1 MKTLRP
7 RARLALIFV
16 IGLVAVAPA
25 NVQAFDP
32 QPEPPLVKAQASK
45 LKASGKLARCETNV
59 LVKHLLGAFDPQPE
73 PPRADLLAK
82 CTTKFVNAFDK
93 AESTCAASGATCP
106 QGDPVAIAGVIGP
119 IGPHLEA
126 FLAQEVGALRFVGN
140 GDGTVTD
147 TKTGLQWEQK
157 TGTVAAAI
165 SCSTSSCT
173 DPHDVN
179 NRYQWAP
186 SGTGP
191 NGSAFFD
198 FLGKLNACESAD
210 GSTATGGFAGH
221 CDWRLPTIVELQT
234 IVDLDAAGC
243 GSGSPCIDP
252 ILGGSLAPFWSDTT
266 ADNPLNAWSVF
277 FQNGLV
283 FNGYKYN
290 DYAARAVRG
299 GP

>member
-1 MKTLRP
+1 MTTRRQL
-7 RARLALIFV
+7 ARLV
-16 IGLVAVAPA
+16 IIAAIAMVGAPMNA
-25 NVQAFDP
+25 HAFDP

-45 LKASGKLARCETNV
+45 LKASGNLARCQTNV

-93 AESTCAASGATCP
+93 AESKCAASGATCP

-126 FLAQEVGALRFVGN
+126 FLAQEVGAPRFVDN
-140 GDGTVTD
+140 ADGTVTD

-157 TGTVAAAI
+157 TGTVAAPI
-165 SCSTSSCT
+165 FCSTSSCP

-179 NRYQWAP
+179 NRYQWATTVD
-186 SGTGP
+186 GTSP

-210 GSTATGGFAGH
+210 GSAVTGGFAGH
-221 CDWRLPTIVELQT
+221 CDWRLPTIMELKT
-234 IVDLDAAGC
+234 ILLPPCGAGL
-243 GSGSPCIDP
+243 CIDP
-252 ILGGSLAPFWSDTT
+252 IFGPTTTALYWSSTTQTGTPNGAWDAYFNGGSVGVDPKAT
-266 ADNPLNAWSVF
+266 NECV
-277 FQNGLV
+277 
-283 FNGYKYN
+283 
-290 DYAARAVRG
+290 RAVRG
-299 GP
+299 GS